1 MTPVSATAPAP
12 GRRSSALPWVLGAI
26 LALVILGLVAAAVR
40 QFWSSAGAARPAVT
54 LDRFSTVMPFTLT
67 ERSGANFSSDAE
79 LRGRI
84 WLADFVFTTCPGP
97 CPQMTARMAELQ
109 TEIKRTKGDVR
120 LVTFTVW
127 PEYDNPERL
136 TAYAKKFQAD
146 PMMWSFLTGQRSVI
160 YNVAIRGFQ
169 LGVGDKDSAG
179 KPMAEG
185 EFIHDT
191 RIALV
196 DRKGVVRG
204 YYDGAAPETVQKIL
218 TDLGSLLREQPKG

>member
-1 MTPVSATAPAP
+1 MTPASATAPAP
-12 GRRSSALPWVLGAI
+12 VRRSPALPWVLGAI
-26 LALVILGLVAAAVR
+26 LALVILGLVAATVR
-40 QFWSSAGAARPAVT
+40 QSWKSAGAARPPVT
-54 LDRFSTVMPFTLT
+54 LDRFSTVMPFALT

-127 PEYDNPERL
+127 PEYDTPERL
-136 TAYAKKFQAD
+136 TAYANKFQAD
-146 PMMWSFLTGQRSVI
+146 PVMWSFLTGQRSVI
-160 YNVAIRGFQ
+160 YGVAIKGFQ

>member
-1 MTPVSATAPAP
+1 MASLPTSPAA
-12 GRRSSALPWVLGAI
+12 GRSSPALPWVLGSV
-26 LALVILGLVAAAVR
+26 LALVILGLVVAGVR
-40 QFWSSAGAARPAVT
+40 QYWQAAGAARPVVM
-54 LDRFSTVMPFTLT
+54 LDHFSTVMPFTLT

-97 CPQMTARMAELQ
+97 CPLMTARMAELQ
-109 TEIKRTKGDVR
+109 TELKRTHGDVR

-127 PEYDNPERL
+127 PEYDTPERL
-136 TAYAKKFQAD
+136 TAYAKKFQAEAGI
-146 PMMWSFLTGQRSVI
+146 WSFLTGPRSVI
-160 YNVAIRGFQ
+160 YGVAIKGFQ

-204 YYDGAAPETVQKIL
+204 YYDGAAPETVQKVL
-218 TDLGSLLREQPKG
+218 TDVGNLLREQPKG